1 MARRESQ
8 GQPAGAG
15 ARAAAALVLH
25 QVRDH
30 GQSLTR
36 VLQHSCPPHAPADQ
50 ALIQEMSYG
59 ALRQLPRLEAL
70 TAQLLER
77 PLRADDRDLESLIM
91 IGLHQLTAMNTPAHA
106 AVSATVDATRIIR
119 KTSKSGLVNALL
131 RRFLRE
137 RDALLERVEQ
147 EPRVRWLF
155 PDWLLQRLQ
164 HDWPADWER
173 IVAASN
179 GRPPMSLRVN
189 RTRITPEAYLAQLA
203 AADIGASPLPGCDT
217 ALMLDLPRPTREL
230 PGHDTGL
237 VSVQDSGAQ
246 LAASLL
252 DARPGQRVL
261 DACAAPGGKTA
272 AILERAGNAL
282 DLTAVDSDP
291 ARLETVRAN
300 LSRLGLDA
308 RVIQGDASAPAAEW
322 ADQPFDRILLDAPC
336 SATGVIRRHPDIKW
350 LRRPDDIAALAA
362 LQSRMLEALWPL
374 LAPGGQLLYAT
385 CSLLAEE
392 NQVRIADFL
401 ARRPDARER
410 PLAPVRGQPR
420 SHGIQLLPTIGGSD
434 GFFYALIEK
443 RIT

>member
-1 MARRESQ
+1 M
-8 GQPAGAG
+8 
-15 ARAAAALVLH
+15 VLH
-25 QVRDH
+25 RVRDQ

-36 VLQHSCPPHAPADQ
+36 VLQQTTPPHVPADQ

-70 TAQLLER
+70 TAHLLDR
-77 PLRADDRDLESLIM
+77 PLKTEDRDLEALIM

-119 KTSKSGLVNALL
+119 KTSKAGLVNALL

-137 RDALLERVEQ
+137 RDTLLEEVEQ

-155 PDWLLQRLQ
+155 PDWLLNRLQ
-164 HDWPADWER
+164 GDWPADWER

-189 RTRITPEAYLAQLA
+189 RTRITRDDYRARLA
-203 AADIGASPLPGCDT
+203 AAGIDASPPHGCES
-217 ALMLDLPRPTREL
+217 ALVLDLPRPTRDL
-230 PGHDTGL
+230 PGHDAGL

-246 LAASLL
+246 LAAALL
-252 DARPGQRVL
+252 DAAPGQRVL

-272 AILERAGNAL
+272 AILERAGNDL
-282 DLTAVDSDP
+282 DLIALDSDP
-291 ARLETVRAN
+291 ARLETVRTT
-300 LSRLGLDA
+300 LSRLGLTA
-308 RVIQGDASAPAAEW
+308 RVIRGDATQPAADWSQE
-322 ADQPFDRILLDAPC
+322 PFDRILLDAPC

-362 LQSRMLEALWPL
+362 LQARMLETLWPL
-374 LAPGGQLLYAT
+374 LAPGGRLLYAT

-392 NQVRIADFL
+392 NQARIEAFL
-401 ARRPDARER
+401 ASRADARER
-410 PLAPVRGQPR
+410 PLEPAWGLRQT
-420 SHGIQLLPTIGGSD
+420 HGVQLLPTIGGSD
-434 GFFYALIEK
+434 GFFYALLEK
-443 RIT
+443 RTSGP